1 MRKYVVKT
9 YLTFWVMVL
18 GICGTAS
25 MVFHAPPLV
34 MRLLSNL
41 CAWSPTIVLAVIWR
55 RLRKEQSFG
64 AFVRHCFEG
73 KIKPVLLL
81 AVMLVVFCGVMTSA
95 ALSALTQGRE
105 AGSYLAAG
113 GYPLIASFFLSL
125 TSGPTGEELGWR
137 GYLREEL
144 AKKYSFVKSA
154 LIQGTVWAF
163 WHTVLWFVDSDF
175 TGFAMI
181 PYVLANV
188 IVMCCLAIIMN
199 TVLEKYPNLLYAV
212 GIHFAF
218 NFAYCFLQTDILFY
232 MILCVVFVIIA
243 GLFLILRKKGKEDI

>member
-55 RLRKEQSFG
+55 RLRKEQSFS

-81 AVMLVVFCGVMTSA
+81 VVMLVVFCGVMTSA
-95 ALSALTQGRE
+95 ALSALTQ
-105 AGSYLAAG
+105 
-113 GYPLIASFFLSL
+113 
-125 TSGPTGEELGWR
+125 
-137 GYLREEL
+137 
-144 AKKYSFVKSA
+144 
-154 LIQGTVWAF
+154 
-163 WHTVLWFVDSDF
+163 
-175 TGFAMI
+175 
-181 PYVLANV
+181 
-188 IVMCCLAIIMN
+188 
-199 TVLEKYPNLLYAV
+199 
-212 GIHFAF
+212 
-218 NFAYCFLQTDILFY
+218 
-232 MILCVVFVIIA
+232 
-243 GLFLILRKKGKEDI
+243 